1 MKKYFSYDNEYISG
15 NTYFLR
21 FMLNFFLAILLIGFY
36 LLSVNAYKRSKSLG
50 HSESV
55 SVIWAIWGFLVPF
68 LGLLPIA
75 IFTNTIPHF
84 YLWFSN
90 GKNKTSKSK
99 EISNKIKSE
108 SDFIY
113 KETDNN
119 NESFVPK
126 SLSKDI
132 DDLKENN

>member
-75 IFTNTIPHF
+75 IITNTIPHF

-90 GKNKTSKSK
+90 GKNKSSKP
-99 EISNKIKSE
+99 EVIFNKIKSE